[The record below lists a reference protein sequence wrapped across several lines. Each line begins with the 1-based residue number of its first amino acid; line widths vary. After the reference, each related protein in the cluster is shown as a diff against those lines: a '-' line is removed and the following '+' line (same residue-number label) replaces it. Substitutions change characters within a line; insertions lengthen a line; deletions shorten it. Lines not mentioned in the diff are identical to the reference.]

1 MTDPNFA
8 SILDEAPTE
17 INRPKPIPS
26 GTYICVVNK
35 WETGESSKKK
45 TPYVR
50 FTLTPIAAEE
60 DVSEDDLADAG
71 DLEGKQL
78 RTDFYLTPDSIYR
91 LSEFHEHCGL
101 DISEELSH
109 RMRNDAVVNSQV
121 KVHVKHRAS
130 EDGSRIFAEVDRT
143 AAVE

>member
-45 TPYVR
+45 TPFVR

-60 DVSEDDLADAG
+60 DVSEDDLAEAG
-71 DLEGKQL
+71 GLEGKQL
-78 RTDFYLTPDSIYR
+78 RTDFYITPDAVYR
-91 LSEFHEHCGL
+91 LSEFL
-101 DISEELSH
+101 LNRSSDLA
-109 RMRNDAVVNSQV
+109 DVAPY
-121 KVHVKHRAS
+121 
-130 EDGSRIFAEVDRT
+130 AE
-143 AAVE
+143 